1 MKLEDLVVKK
11 NNELSIKSKLLFNK
25 IDTCVK
31 VVTNKDEKVDKR
43 KKQLDNIFS
52 IYKMTVNPFVSDES
66 IDYQDTLFNNIKAR
80 EDKLVEVI
88 DSDST
93 VEVLLFEINPIVEHL
108 KEMVSTCKTNMDK
121 INALWGVK

>member
-25 IDTCVK
+25 IDNCVK

>member
-1 MKLEDLVVKK
+1 MKK

-31 VVTNKDEKVDKR
+31 VVTNKDEKADKR

>member
-31 VVTNKDEKVDKR
+31 VVTNKDEKADKR

-52 IYKMTVNPFVSDES
+52 NFFKPKES
-66 IDYQDTLFNNIKAR
+66 IPSSLVNKIFIINHQLF
-80 EDKLVEVI
+80 
-88 DSDST
+88 
-93 VEVLLFEINPIVEHL
+93 LLKNHII
-108 KEMVSTCKTNMDK
+108 S
-121 INALWGVK
+121 

>member
-31 VVTNKDEKVDKR
+31 VVTNKDEKADKR

>member
-31 VVTNKDEKVDKR
+31 VVTNKEEKVDKR